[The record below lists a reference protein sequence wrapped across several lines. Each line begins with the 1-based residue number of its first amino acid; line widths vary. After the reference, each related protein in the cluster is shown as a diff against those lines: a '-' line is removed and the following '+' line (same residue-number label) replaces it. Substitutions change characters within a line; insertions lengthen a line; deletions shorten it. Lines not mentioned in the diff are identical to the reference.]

1 MPAHDDL
8 LGLLNSVIKERGGD
22 GALVDIEEGDVVVG
36 DLMKQDDK
44 FDRASG

>member
-8 LGLLNSVIKERGGD
+8 LRFLNSVIQERRGD